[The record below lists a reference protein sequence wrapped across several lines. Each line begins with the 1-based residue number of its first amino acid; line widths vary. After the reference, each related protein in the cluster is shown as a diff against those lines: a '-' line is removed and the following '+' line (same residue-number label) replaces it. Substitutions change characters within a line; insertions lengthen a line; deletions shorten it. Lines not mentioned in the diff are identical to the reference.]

1 MTAAHVSDW
10 KYKEVE
16 EITSLITAKKVI
28 GVVEI
33 GGIPGPQMQRMRKN
47 LNQVATVRSARNTL
61 IIKAFEETGKKT
73 PGLEKLSDNVKGQ
86 AAIIATDM
94 NPFKLFAQIKA
105 TRTNAPAKG
114 GEILAFDLMV
124 HAGETPF
131 KPGPIV
137 GELQK
142 AGIPAA
148 IQEGKVVIKTDKVV
162 VPAGKK
168 IPADVAKMLARLE
181 VFPIEIGMTLH
192 AVYENGD
199 IFKGD
204 VLDIDMDVFMGKM
217 QRAYLTALGLAFE
230 SGWISKSTIQ
240 PLLEKAYR
248 NAHALGVERDIMT
261 KDTAK
266 EILAK
271 AQNAM
276 LSVAKSASN
285 ESLDEDLKKTVSEK
299 K

>member
-1 MTAAHVSDW
+1 MTTAHVSAW

-16 EITSLITAKKVI
+16 EITSLLTTKKII

-33 GGIPGPQMQRMRKN
+33 GGIPGPQLQRMRKN

-61 IIKAFEETGKKT
+61 LKKAIEETGKT
-73 PGLEKLSDNVKGQ
+73 VPGLEKLNDNVQGQ

-114 GEILAFDLMV
+114 GEILAYDLMV

-142 AGIPAA
+142 VGIPAA
-148 IQEGKVVIKTDKVV
+148 IQEGKVVIKTDKVI

-181 VFPIEIGMTLH
+181 IFPIELGMTLH

-199 IFKGD
+199 IFKGE

-217 QRAYLTALGLAFE
+217 QRAHLSAICLAIE

-240 PLLEKAYR
+240 PLLTKAYR
-248 NAHALGVERDIMT
+248 NAHILGVERDIMT
-261 KDTAK
+261 KDTSS

-271 AQNAM
+271 AQNQAI
-276 LSVAKSASN
+276 SVAKSASD
-285 ESLDEDLKKTVSEK
+285 ESLDEDLKKTVKEK
-299 K
+299 